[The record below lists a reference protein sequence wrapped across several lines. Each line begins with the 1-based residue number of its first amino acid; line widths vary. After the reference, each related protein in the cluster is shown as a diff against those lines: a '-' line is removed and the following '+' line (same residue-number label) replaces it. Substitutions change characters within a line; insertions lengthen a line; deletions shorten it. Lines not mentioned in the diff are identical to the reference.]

1 MNRKERKNFMK
12 PYESYMIISDLDGTI
27 IPHGGCV
34 SEANKRGR
42 RPLRHRDGPHAGSG
56 GGLSRRRGHHGTECL
71 LQRFDALRLAAQ
83 ARPCDEAFDSTG
95 GT

>member
-34 SEANKRGR
+34 SEANKIEKDKN
-42 RPLRHRDGPHAGSG
+42 L
-56 GGLSRRRGHHGTECL
+56 TK
-71 LQRFDALRLAAQ
+71 
-83 ARPCDEAFDSTG
+83 T
-95 GT
+95 

>member
-34 SEANKRGR
+34 SEANKQAIESF
-42 RPLRHRDGPHAGSG
+42 LAG
-56 GGLSRRRGHHGTECL
+56 GGHFGIATGRTPE
-71 LQRFDALRLAAQ
+71 AAAR

>member
-34 SEANKRGR
+34 SEANKQAIESFLAGGGHFGIATGR
-42 RPLRHRDGPHAGSG
+42 TPEAAAWPSRHRVSSSTVRCSTTGSTSAS
-56 GGLSRRRGHHGTECL
+56 L
-71 LQRFDALRLAAQ
+71 
-83 ARPCDEAFDSTG
+83 
-95 GT
+95 

>member
-34 SEANKRGR
+34 SEANKRARLRR
-42 RPLRHRDGPHAGSG
+42 RPAIS
-56 GGLSRRRGHHGTECL
+56 T
-71 LQRFDALRLAAQ
+71 
-83 ARPCDEAFDSTG
+83 AFP
-95 GT
+95 